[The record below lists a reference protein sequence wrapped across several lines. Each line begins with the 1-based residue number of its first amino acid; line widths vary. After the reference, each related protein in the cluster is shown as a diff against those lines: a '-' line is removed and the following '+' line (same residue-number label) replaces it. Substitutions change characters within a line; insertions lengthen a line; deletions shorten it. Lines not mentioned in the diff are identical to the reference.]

1 MLKSMSNRKFWQ
13 SFGHCLELST
23 GNLRRFRFSSTSVVD
38 TRRVRRAVLYLQGF
52 DQRKIQKASSHPDLD
67 CACLDMEDGVAWS
80 KKEEARHTIVETLQN
95 VEFGRTERM
104 VRINSLDSEWGKKDL
119 DAVLKSSYVMWSEI
133 PLLIVGMTSVLYR
146 VLPDSIVIPKV
157 RGRTQNVSQ
166 EFHPLK

>member
-1 MLKSMSNRKFWQ
+1 M
-13 SFGHCLELST
+13 
-23 GNLRRFRFSSTSVVD
+23 
-38 TRRVRRAVLYLQGF
+38 
-52 DQRKIQKASSHPDLD
+52 
-67 CACLDMEDGVAWS
+67 DMEDGVAWS